1 MKITAGPPLPI
12 APPKLSRNV
21 IVTVTEEEIAAAI
34 RLLLFHTHNLAE
46 GAGAA
51 PLAAAIQLRSHLA
64 GKRVV
69 MILSGGNID
78 AATLRWVLQ
87 EKSL

>member
-1 MKITAGPPLPI
+1 M
-12 APPKLSRNV
+12 
-21 IVTVTEEEIAAAI
+21 AAAI

-51 PLAAAIQLRSHLA
+51 ALAAALRLRAQLA
-64 GKRVV
+64 GKRVAIV
-69 MILSGGNID
+69 LSGGNID

-87 EKSL
+87 EKGVSSQLPVGS